1 MPEIIIH
8 SLFLKNNFNGR
19 RVKEK
24 ALGQVF
30 NKNRDIHLQIS
41 KILVSSG
48 EKNAGSGLLYC
59 NFGNDGMGLNR
70 LNGLQLL
77 MI

>member
-8 SLFLKNNFNGR
+8 SPFLESNFNGR

-30 NKNRDIHLQIS
+30 NKNRDINLQVS
-41 KILVSSG
+41 KISGTQGRLITIFTTIGRSSQ
-48 EKNAGSGLLYC
+48 AC
-59 NFGNDGMGLNR
+59 NTAT
-70 LNGLQLL
+70 
-77 MI
+77 